1 MQCTNSPMSR
11 KDIEYEKIGKS
22 CSGTA
27 QSNISYF
34 ILTIC
39 YQYSRFTVSFL
50 FWQMFVSARRKFN
63 SINSNLII
71 GLFGLAGYGWFDFN
85 FSCQLKLHE
94 R

>member
-34 ILTIC
+34 LLTIC
-39 YQYSRFTVSFL
+39 YQYSRFSG
-50 FWQMFVSARRKFN
+50 ARYFGKGWSWPPSQGGTNKKIKFN
-63 SINSNLII
+63 KLQ
-71 GLFGLAGYGWFDFN
+71 FDN
-85 FSCQLKLHE
+85 
-94 R
+94 